1 MNIRHADVIRDFI
14 RTNALP
20 TYNPAIEWDEATEPF
35 TIDEP
40 IIYCRQEGRPVDAFV
55 RQVSVSV
62 MLFSGKNATK
72 QELNTLF
79 NDAVAAIEYVKANF
93 YVGDGTQITVTQD
106 VMGEYK
112 TGQNRRYYT
121 FQVLCYSVD
130 VC

>member
-20 TYNPAIEWDEATEPF
+20 TYNPAIEWDESTEPF
-35 TIDEP
+35 TLDDP

-55 RQVSVSV
+55 RQVSVTV
-62 MLFSGKNATK
+62 YLFSGKNATK

-79 NDAVAAIEYVKANF
+79 NDAVAALEYVKANF

-106 VMGEYK
+106 VMGEYR

>member
-79 NDAVAAIEYVKANF
+79 NDAVAALEYVKANF

-106 VMGEYK
+106 VMGEYR

>member
-20 TYNPAIEWDEATEPF
+20 TYNPAIGWDEATEPF
-35 TIDEP
+35 TIGEP

-55 RQVSVSV
+55 RQVSVTV
-62 MLFSGKNATK
+62 YLFSGKNATN
-72 QELNTLF
+72 QELNALF
-79 NDAVAAIEYVKANF
+79 NDAVAALEYVKANF

-106 VMGEYK
+106 VMGEYR

>member
-106 VMGEYK
+106 VMGEYR

>member
-72 QELNTLF
+72 QELNALF
-79 NDAVAAIEYVKANF
+79 NDAVAALEYVKANF

-106 VMGEYK
+106 VMGEYR

>member
-55 RQVSVSV
+55 RQVSLTVH
-62 MLFSGKNATK
+62 LFSGKNATK

-79 NDAVAAIEYVKANF
+79 NDAVAAIEYVRRNAN
-93 YVGDGTQITVTQD
+93 VQECVITTVTQD
-106 VMGEYK
+106 VMGEYR
-112 TGQNRRYYT
+112 TGQNRRYFT
-121 FQVLCYSVD
+121 FQVLCYTAEEY
-130 VC
+130 

>member
-40 IIYCRQEGRPVDAFV
+40 VIYCRQEGRPVDAFV

-72 QELNTLF
+72 QELNSLF
-79 NDAVAAIEYVKANF
+79 NDASAALEYVKANF
-93 YVGDGTQITVTQD
+93 YVGGGTQITVTQD
-106 VMGEYK
+106 VMGEYR

-130 VC
+130 V

>member
-20 TYNPAIEWDEATEPF
+20 AYNPAIEWDEATEPF
-35 TIDEP
+35 TIDES

-72 QELNTLF
+72 QELNALF
-79 NDAVAAIEYVKANF
+79 NDAVAALEYVKANF

-106 VMGEYK
+106 VMGEYR